1 MRKHQPKFAASTIA
15 ATARPFIAA
24 IGFAAVLAVSGPAAR
39 AQDFTHD
46 GYALDGTYML
56 NVELTPYGFL
66 PHVATTVNGIGP
78 RGRAGVS
85 GSISGWQ
92 IVHSLNGAFFGDG
105 LARYGPYSAEINI
118 DWVDLGGGKD
128 IALPRLG
135 RSAHLDASGSMVLV
149 SPGVGY
155 QIYRGQVA
163 LAPVT
168 VDARVGFQY
177 MSWSTSASTA
187 EDLLGGASGS
197 GDKASPWL
205 GIRTDVFPMPDLRVR
220 FAGNLTGLG
229 SNNGSW
235 GWTTTL
241 TLTYLFNN
249 WFDASIGISALQA
262 SASADR
268 TDIFGTH
275 RSTLHAI
282 AYGPVIGVGF
292 RF

>member
-1 MRKHQPKFAASTIA
+1 MVNRQQSVMTCWTAARAGIA
-15 ATARPFIAA
+15 GIGLAAGIATCTA
-24 IGFAAVLAVSGPAAR
+24 SAR

-46 GYALDGTYML
+46 GYTADGAYTL
-56 NVELTPYGFL
+56 NVELTPYAFL

-78 RGRAGVS
+78 RGRGGVS

-92 IVHSLNGAFFGDG
+92 IVHSLRGAFFGDG
-105 LARYGPYSAEINI
+105 LVRYGPYSAEINI
-118 DWVDLGGGKD
+118 DWVDLGGSKD

-135 RSAHLDASGSMVLV
+135 QSAHLDASGSMVLV

-163 LAPVT
+163 SAPLT

-177 MSWSTSASTA
+177 MSWSVSASTA
-187 EDLLGGASGS
+187 DDLLGGASGS

-205 GIRTDVFPMPDLRVR
+205 GIRTDLFPMPNLRVR
-220 FAGNLTGLG
+220 FAGNLTGFG
-229 SNNGSW
+229 TNNGSW

-241 TLTYLFNN
+241 TLTYLFND

-282 AYGPVIGVGF
+282 AYGPLIGVGF